1 MFSLKIKDVPPKRTF
16 LIVFSVLGIS
26 ALALSAHSLIASS
39 SRDALIKDDA
49 TILPRAEGI
58 NSEPVV
64 EEVLASDDKPL
75 ITTYTVVRGDTL
87 STIAEKFNISTN
99 TIRWANDLSAKSAIN
114 IGDKLT
120 ILPVTGIQYTVKKGD
135 TISAIALKFDVAQE
149 EILDFNDIE
158 GSKIVPGAELIIPEG
173 EPVVAP
179 KPTAKPA
186 AKPAVVK
193 KSEPISTVKKEVE
206 TKTEVAAPKVET
218 ATPTTKAAS
227 LEDYFIAPLP
237 GSRLS
242 QGLHD
247 KTAVDMAIKVGST
260 VRAAAAGVV
269 TVVKDSNIWNGG
281 YGYYLIIKHDNGTE
295 TLYAHLSRIDVEVG
309 QKVEQ
314 GEAIALS
321 GNTGRTTGPHLHFE
335 VRGAANPFA
344 KDKYGTTY

>member
-1 MFSLKIKDVPPKRTF
+1 MFSLKTKDVPPKRTF
-16 LIVFSVLGIS
+16 LILFSILGIS

-39 SRDALIKDDA
+39 NREALIKDDS

-87 STIAEKFNISTN
+87 STIAEKFDISTN
-99 TIRWANDLSAKSAIN
+99 TIRWANDLTAKSAIHV
-114 IGDKLT
+114 GDKLT

-135 TISAIALKFDVAQE
+135 TISAIALKFDVSQA

-173 EPVVAP
+173 EPITPP
-179 KPTAKPA
+179 KPVAKPV
-186 AKPAVVK
+186 PVVK
-193 KSEPISTVKKEVE
+193 KAEPVSTVKKEVE
-206 TKTEVAAPKVET
+206 IKTETTTKTETAVVANK
-218 ATPTTKAAS
+218 TTS
-227 LEDYFIAPLP
+227 SDDYFIAPLP

-260 VRAAAAGVV
+260 VLAAASGVV
-269 TVVKDSNIWNGG
+269 SVIKDSNVWNGG
-281 YGYYLIIKHDNGTE
+281 YGYYLMIKHDNGTE

-321 GNTGRTTGPHLHFE
+321 GKTGRVTGPHLHFE
-335 VRGAANPFA
+335 VRGATNPFA

>member
-1 MFSLKIKDVPPKRTF
+1 MVSLKTKDVPPKRTF
-16 LIVFSVLGIS
+16 LILFSILGIG

-39 SRDALIKDDA
+39 SEDAIIKEDSA
-49 TILPRAEGI
+49 TLPRVEGI
-58 NSEPVV
+58 NQEQIA
-64 EEVLASDDKPL
+64 EEALATDDKPL
-75 ITTYTVVRGDTL
+75 ITTYTVVHGDTL

-99 TIRWANDLSAKSAIN
+99 TIRWANDLSAKAAIH
-114 IGDKLT
+114 IGDKLK

-135 TISAIALKFDVAQE
+135 TISDIALKYDVSQA

-173 EPVVAP
+173 EPITPP
-179 KPTAKPA
+179 KPQPV
-186 AKPAVVK
+186 AKPAVK
-193 KSEPISTVKKEVE
+193 KIAPTIIETPKEEVVA
-206 TKTEVAAPKVET
+206 KTEVSTKSET
-218 ATPTTKAAS
+218 TSPTTKS
-227 LEDYFIAPLP
+227 TSPSDYFIAPLP

-260 VRAAAAGVV
+260 VLAAASGIVS
-269 TVVKDSNIWNGG
+269 VVKDSNIWNGG

-344 KDKYGTTY
+344 KDKYGTRY

>member
-1 MFSLKIKDVPPKRTF
+1 MFSLKTKDVPPKRTF

-49 TILPRAEGI
+49 TILPRVEGI
-58 NSEPVV
+58 NPEPVV

-99 TIRWANDLSAKSAIN
+99 TIRWANDLSAKSSIQV
-114 IGDKLT
+114 GDKLT

-173 EPVVAP
+173 EPIAPP
-179 KPTAKPA
+179 KPVAKPA
-186 AKPAVVK
+186 TAKKP
-193 KSEPISTVKKEVE
+193 EPVSTVKKEGE
-206 TKTEVAAPKVET
+206 TKTEVATTKVDT
-218 ATPTTKAAS
+218 ATPAAKPAS

-247 KTAVDMAIKVGST
+247 RTAVDMAIKVGST
-260 VRAAAAGVV
+260 VLAAAAGVV

-281 YGYYLIIKHDNGTE
+281 YGYYLIIKHGNGTE

-309 QKVEQ
+309 QEVAQ

-335 VRGAANPFA
+335 VRGAPNPFA

>member
-1 MFSLKIKDVPPKRTF
+1 MVSLKTKDVPPKRTF
-16 LIVFSVLGIS
+16 LILCSILGIS

-39 SRDALIKDDA
+39 KRDALIKDAA
-49 TILPRAEGI
+49 TILPRAQGI
-58 NSEPVV
+58 NAEPVV
-64 EEVLASDDKPL
+64 EDVLATDDKPL
-75 ITTYTVVRGDTL
+75 ITTYTVVRGDTI
-87 STIAEKFNISTN
+87 SSIAEKFDISTN
-99 TIRWANDLSAKSAIN
+99 TIRWANDLTTKSAIH

-135 TISAIALKFDVAQE
+135 TISAIALKFDVAQA

-158 GSKIVPGAELIIPEG
+158 GSKIVPGAELIIPDG
-173 EPVVAP
+173 EPIAP
-179 KPTAKPA
+179 PKPQPTAKPV
-186 AKPAVVK
+186 AKKVETVSVVK
-193 KSEPISTVKKEVE
+193 EEVAVKVEVP
-206 TKTEVAAPKVET
+206 TKTE
-218 ATPTTKAAS
+218 TTVSPNKTTS
-227 LEDYFIAPLP
+227 SDDYFIAPLP

-269 TVVKDSNIWNGG
+269 SVVKDSNIWNGG
-281 YGYYLIIKHDNGTE
+281 YGYYLMIKHDNGTE

-321 GNTGRTTGPHLHFE
+321 GKTGRVTGPHLHFE
-335 VRGAANPFA
+335 VRGGTNPFA